1 MNIVILGG
9 SNDEF
14 GILDFYTKKRCQ
26 EALKIIS
33 KNNEK
38 NIILHFSGGIN
49 PKFNKM
55 IEPISHSILCKKY
68 FKNILNS
75 FPEENIILHESNN
88 CTIDEAINFGKY
100 FQNTNE
106 EIIIITSNWH
116 IERVKYLFSIVF
128 NFYKV
133 NNFKIISSISNNNNI
148 SKLIKEEKIKVNQL
162 INKPYGIWKEWLLNN
177 NLS

>member
-88 CTIDEAINFGKY
+88 CTIDEAINFGNY
-100 FQNTNE
+100 FKNFNNK
-106 EIIIITSNWH
+106 IIIITNDWH
-116 IERVKYLFSIVF
+116 YKRVNYLFSKVF
-128 NFYKV
+128 KFNKI
-133 NNFKIISSISNNNNI
+133 NNFEIVGLTSDNDI
-148 SKLIKEEKIKVNQL
+148 SKLINEEKLKVEQL
-162 INKPYGIWKEWLLNN
+162 KNNPYGIWKEWLLYN